1 MYIVK
6 ASSIKTDAG
15 IKFKGAVISELDF
28 NNKAVFKLLIKDK
41 LIESKKTTKKEES

>member
-15 IKFKGAVISELDF
+15 IKFKGDVISELDF
-28 NNKAVFKLLIKDK
+28 NNQASFKLLIKDK
-41 LIESKKTTKKEES
+41 LIEAKKTNKTKES

>member
-6 ASSIKTDAG
+6 VGSIKADTG
-15 IKFKGAVISELDF
+15 IKYRGDAISELDF
-28 NNKAVFKLLIKDK
+28 NNKASFKLLIKGK